1 MVTKKIRKVSS
12 VTINPFINNRAIV
25 NKENYFCNQNT
36 KLLSKILK
44 LLIIK
49 FRKME
54 VSIVFISLFI
64 VIFGICYLYFTAR
77 HKERLALIEKD
88 KDVSVFYS
96 SKKALSSNSNAWR
109 NVVLS
114 LGLVSIGV
122 GVGILLGSF
131 LNLTVGMSEEVAFPA
146 SIFLM
151 AGVGLLTGFFI
162 TKKNEK
168 ESI

>member
-1 MVTKKIRKVSS
+1 
-12 VTINPFINNRAIV
+12 
-25 NKENYFCNQNT
+25 
-36 KLLSKILK
+36 
-44 LLIIK
+44 
-49 FRKME
+49 ME

-96 SKKALSSNSNAWR
+96 SKKALSSNAWR

-114 LGLVSIGV
+114 LGLLSIGV
-122 GVGILLGSF
+122 GLGILLGSF
-131 LNLTVGMSEEVAFPA
+131 LNLVFGMSTEVAFPA